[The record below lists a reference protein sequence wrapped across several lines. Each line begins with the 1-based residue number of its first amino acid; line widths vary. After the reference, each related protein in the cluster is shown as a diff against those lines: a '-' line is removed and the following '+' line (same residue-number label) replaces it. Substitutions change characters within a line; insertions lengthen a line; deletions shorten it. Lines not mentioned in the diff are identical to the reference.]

1 MVRSRAHV
9 LSRRGWLRIAL
20 CASGLGLTPARG
32 ATQPAAA
39 TVVTSTDGLTAWLD
53 PPGQPS
59 ASVRHALSLLADAAS
74 DGLAPED
81 YEAAG
86 LAERALRLPGDPGG
100 SLLASAFEHDL
111 GVAMQRF
118 LRDLHL
124 GRVDPRALGFRVTRA
139 ASPAPVA
146 PDFASLLRAAVTEQR
161 LPQLVADLRP
171 RMRQYGRLREALAR
185 YRVLATAGLT
195 GRLPAQVPVKPGDL
209 YGGAAAL
216 QALLVALGDLPV
228 DAPPAGDHYDAT
240 LAEGVGRFQGR
251 HGLTGDGVI
260 GRSTLAALNVPLER
274 RVKQLEQALERLR
287 WLPADVGEHP
297 FIGINIPLF
306 RLWAWD
312 PTTPERTP
320 VSMGVVVGRA
330 LQTQTPVVAEDLRF
344 LIFRPYWN
352 VPRSILRNEVLPAL
366 QRHPGYLQRNDMEI
380 VRGQSDDAQPVE
392 ATAENLALLEQGQ
405 LRLRQ
410 RPGAKNSLGRVKFIF
425 PNDENVY
432 LHDTPARSLFGR
444 ARRDFSHGCVRLE
457 DPVALAQWVLR
468 DQPDW
473 TRERIEAAMDGKTSM
488 RVDLTRPL
496 PVILFYMTAM
506 AMPSGP
512 GVHFADDIYG
522 HDARLARAL
531 AARPIR

>member
-1 MVRSRAHV
+1 MAESRAHV
-9 LSRRGWLRIAL
+9 LSRRRWLQAVL
-20 CASGLGLTPARG
+20 CIGGPSWIEGLR
-32 ATQPAAA
+32 AAA
-39 TVVTSTDGLTAWLD
+39 PPYPAPPSTAWLD

-59 ASVRHALSLLADAAS
+59 ASVQQALRLLADAAS

-86 LAERALRLPGDPGG
+86 LAERALLLPGDPGS
-100 SLLASAFEHDL
+100 SLLASAFERDL

-124 GRVDPRALGFRVTRA
+124 GRVDPRMLGFQVARA
-139 ASPAPVA
+139 AGAGPEE

-161 LPQLVADLRP
+161 LPQLVAELRP
-171 RMRQYGRLREALAR
+171 RIRQYGRLREALAR
-185 YRVLATAGLT
+185 YRVLAEAGLT
-195 GRLPAQVPVKPGDL
+195 GRLPKQVPVKPGDP
-209 YGGAAAL
+209 YSGAAAL

-228 DAPPAGDHYDAT
+228 DAPPAGDVYGAT
-240 LAEGVGRFQGR
+240 LAEGVVRFQGR
-251 HGLTGDGVI
+251 HGLTADGVI
-260 GRSTLAALNVPLER
+260 GRGTLAALNVPLER
-274 RVKQLEQALERLR
+274 RVQQLEQALERLR
-287 WLPADVGEHP
+287 WLPADLAEHA
-297 FIGINIPLF
+297 FVGINIPLF

-312 PTTPERTP
+312 PTTPDRTP

-330 LQTQTPVVAEDLRF
+330 LNTQTPVVAEDLRY

-352 VPRSILRNEVLPAL
+352 VPRSILRNELLPIL
-366 QRHPGYLQRNDMEI
+366 RRDTGYLQRTDMEI
-380 VRGQSDDAQPVE
+380 VRGQSDEAQPVA

-410 RPGAKNSLGRVKFIF
+410 RPGLENSLGRVKFIF

-457 DPVALAQWVLR
+457 DPAALAQWVLR

-473 TRERIEAAMDGKTSM
+473 TRERIEAAMEGKTSL
-488 RVDLTRPL
+488 RVDLARPL

-506 AMPSGP
+506 VMPSDLAL
-512 GVHFADDIYG
+512 HFADDIYG

-531 AARPIR
+531 KSRPIR